1 METVKLADLD
11 KGPWKVSGK
20 DRSHIRKVKADR
32 AHTGAMEA
40 ITKSMEANVKI
51 IDKIAERM
59 GNISIPLGKSTDK
72 LPPINISLPVDKT
85 KKKFRCTPVRNEDGE
100 MLYVD
105 IEQL

>member
-20 DRSHIRKVKADR
+20 DRPHIQEVKAKR
-32 AHTGAMEA
+32 AQAGAMDG
-40 ITKSMEANVKI
+40 ITKAMAANVKI
-51 IDKIAERM
+51 MEILAEKMDIRSEPM
-59 GNISIPLGKSTDK
+59 GQPAIN
-72 LPPINISLPVDKT
+72 PPAVNVTVQADTT
-85 KKKFRCTPVRNEDGE
+85 KKKFRCTPVRDETGL